1 MVGGGGV
8 GGRGEGAHT
17 HTYISGG
24 IDSSLADKVHD
35 LEIFCGNGDGG
46 RGVAAFVPL
55 DPNASG

>member
-1 MVGGGGV
+1 MGWGRGGG
-8 GGRGEGAHT
+8 EHT
-17 HTYISGG
+17 HTHIYLGG

-55 DPNASG
+55 HPNASG